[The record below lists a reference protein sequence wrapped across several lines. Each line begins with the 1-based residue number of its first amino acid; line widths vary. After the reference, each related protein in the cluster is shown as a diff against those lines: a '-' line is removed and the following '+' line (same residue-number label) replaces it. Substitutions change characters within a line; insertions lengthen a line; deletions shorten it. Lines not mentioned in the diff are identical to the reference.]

1 MITKACESTH
11 VSSELKLRILTNHM
25 KCPWDSWESA
35 WAADPNSMTTGFD
48 GWLSRQNG
56 VMAKP
61 LSKQCRCPMPACLR
75 LPITPFEHCVQ
86 GLLGICR
93 ERVSGF
99 KEAWMTLNLAYNMCW
114 DRQVETNLRRWH
126 SLEKRRP
133 AVRSSKSSNSG
144 NQIFYFPSQSNLR
157 MYECLY
163 KICVWFLKNGLPRWS
178 SLKSTHKY

>member
-1 MITKACESTH
+1 MSLANINLESWQIIWNVPETH
-11 VSSELKLRILTNHM
+11 ESRPGQPTRIRWRLDLMDDWVDKMEWWRNRCQSSV
-25 KCPWDSWESA
+25 DA
-35 WAADPNSMTTGFD
+35 
-48 GWLSRQNG
+48 
-56 VMAKP
+56 
-61 LSKQCRCPMPACLR
+61 RCPLASGYPSLHSSIVCKDDL
-75 LPITPFEHCVQ
+75 ESV
-86 GLLGICR
+86 

-144 NQIFYFPSQSNLR
+144 NQIFYFPSQSNLL

-163 KICVWFLKNGLPRWS
+163 KSCVWFLKNGLPRWS